1 MKTVARSSR
10 AKKAKEKEK
19 AWCTGQDGVLLIEK
33 YCFLNVL
40 VVTAVVVNYASYSL
54 IKWESMDVS
63 QSFFRSFALTKSPRG
78 RTGWGESRQHD
89 FFGRVLPTNRSS
101 NGILKNIQETQ
112 HV

>member
-1 MKTVARSSR
+1 
-10 AKKAKEKEK
+10 
-19 AWCTGQDGVLLIEK
+19 
-33 YCFLNVL
+33 
-40 VVTAVVVNYASYSL
+40 
-54 IKWESMDVS
+54 MDVS

-78 RTGWGESRQHD
+78 RTGWGESIQHD